1 MAADPNLES
10 GAADRLI
17 FFSDAVV
24 AIAITLLALE
34 LPVPTGATTSAL
46 WSSVGDHSGE
56 YLAFLISFI
65 VISVLWG
72 RHHHVMRYVERSDAR
87 LRTLNMLWLLTI
99 VLNPFATKLLTTE
112 GPGTVGAHAL
122 RYGFYALLQVLA
134 SVTFVAMVHH
144 LFSHHLQAADTP
156 PSVETDSNWNA
167 AGVIVG
173 FGLSIPVFFATT
185 YGWLLWIAGPV
196 VVGNIARRRTG
207 RRTHTR
213 L

>member
-10 GAADRLI
+10 GAADRLL

-46 WSSVGDHSGE
+46 WSSIGDHSGE

-87 LRTLNMLWLLTI
+87 LRSLNMLWLLTI
-99 VLNPFATKLLTTE
+99 ILNPFATKLLTTE
-112 GPGTVGAHAL
+112 SHDTVGAHAL

-134 SVTFVAMVHH
+134 SVTFLAMVRHMV
-144 LFSHHLQAADTP
+144 SHHLQAPDTP
-156 PSVETDSNWNA
+156 ARIVLDARWNA

-196 VVGNIARRRTG
+196 VVGEVSRRRTG
-207 RRTHTR
+207 RRSR
-213 L
+213 LRL